1 MTAHTLLVLLACV
14 INNGVRVFLEVTI
27 VTFSTFNLS
36 SDIGPHLRRTDASIF
51 QVIGH
56 LPNSL
61 ILSLVFLYI
70 IDWKFNYRHR
80 LCKELRIAYQKAV
93 LPSEV
98 PHIILKMI
106 FLASLNIQFFS
117 VSGIISGLGI
127 LLFFLMDRVKPI
139 SQIFFLIFEVHN
151 SLTLFAKSF
160 KDGFGIVICALFTA
174 PILWVGAEWFTHRKL
189 SIEQLVI
196 FPVFNIFILLSLF
209 RLIKID
215 RTATV

>member
-1 MTAHTLLVLLACV
+1 MTAHTLLILLICT
-14 INNGVRVFLEVTI
+14 INNSVRVFLEVTI
-27 VTFSTFNLS
+27 VNFSTFNLS
-36 SDIGPHLRRTDASIF
+36 SDIATHLHRTDASIS

-61 ILSLVFLYI
+61 ILSLVFLCV
-70 IDWKFNYRHR
+70 IDWKFNYRHW
-80 LCKELRIAYQKAV
+80 LCQDLRIAYQKAV
-93 LPSEV
+93 LPSEL
-98 PHIILKMI
+98 PHVILKMM
-106 FLASLNIQFFS
+106 FLAFLNIRFFS
-117 VSGIISGLGI
+117 ASVMIAGLGI
-127 LLFFLMDRVKPI
+127 SLFFLMDRVKPI

-189 SIEQLVI
+189 PIEQLVI
-196 FPVFNIFILLSLF
+196 FPIFNIFILLSLF

-215 RTATV
+215 RTGV